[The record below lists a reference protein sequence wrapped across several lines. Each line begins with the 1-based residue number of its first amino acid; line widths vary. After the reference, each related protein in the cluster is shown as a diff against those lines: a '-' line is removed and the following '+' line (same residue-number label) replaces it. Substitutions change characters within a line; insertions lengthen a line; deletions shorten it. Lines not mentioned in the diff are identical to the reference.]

1 MPSDKLTELG
11 IKKSKSSIKEK
22 KLYDGKGLYLLLHTN
37 GSKYWRVKYRFLSK
51 EKVFSLGVWPNI
63 SLTEARKIRNEVKI
77 VLNSG
82 QDPNVV
88 KNNILLNKQ
97 VDQLN
102 TFKAVADE
110 WLLIKE
116 KEWKQNNFQDVK
128 RAIENHLYPDLGHRP
143 LSEITSAE
151 LLLVLKKIE
160 GQGKYEATRRARQ
173 KCEAIFRYA
182 NLSQRCE
189 NNPASN
195 LKGALASP
203 KKKKFNALN
212 PEELPEFLIKLN
224 EYNGSIITKLAL
236 RLVLYT
242 LARTAEIRF
251 ATWNEFDLESS
262 EPLWR
267 VPKERMKMG
276 IEHHVPLSSQAL
288 GVINQVRKYS
298 EGDHYVFHQINNPNK
313 PMSENT
319 MLYAIY
325 RMGYRSHATVHGI
338 RATISTLLNEK
349 EYNADVIERLLSHQ
363 EKNKVRDSYNRAE
376 YLPQRRKY
384 LQWLGDYIDSIDID
398 SDKKDTIITSN

>member
-37 GSKYWRVKYRFLSK
+37 GSKYWRVKYRFLGK

-77 VLNSG
+77 VLKSG

-276 IEHHVPLSSQAL
+276 IEHHVPLSSQSL
-288 GVINQVRKYS
+288 RVIKQVRKYS

-325 RMGYRSHATVHGI
+325 RMGYRSHATVHGF
-338 RATISTLLNEK
+338 RATISTLLNEN
-349 EYNADVIERLLSHQ
+349 EYNPDVIERLLSHQ

-376 YLPQRRKY
+376 YLPQRKKY
-384 LQWLGDYIDSIDID
+384 LQWLGDYLDKIDVVSNNE
-398 SDKKDTIITSN
+398 DTITIAS

>member
-37 GSKYWRVKYRFLSK
+37 GSKYWRVKYRFLDK

-63 SLTEARKIRNEVKI
+63 SLTDARKIRNEVKI
-77 VLNSG
+77 VLKSG

-236 RLVLYT
+236 RLVLFT

-288 GVINQVRKYS
+288 RVIKQVRKYS

-325 RMGYRSHATVHGI
+325 RMGYRSHATVHGF

-376 YLPQRRKY
+376 YLPQRKKY
-384 LQWLGDYIDSIDID
+384 LQWLGDYIDSIDIIR
-398 SDKKDTIITSN
+398 DKEDTIITSN

>member
-11 IKKSKSSIKEK
+11 IKKSKSVIKEK
-22 KLYDGKGLYLLLHTN
+22 KLFDGQGLYLLLHTN

-77 VLNSG
+77 VLKSG

-276 IEHHVPLSSQAL
+276 IEHHVPLSSQSL
-288 GVINQVRKYS
+288 RVIKQVRKYS

-325 RMGYRSHATVHGI
+325 RMGYRSHATVHGF
-338 RATISTLLNEK
+338 RATISTLLNEN
-349 EYNADVIERLLSHQ
+349 EYNPDVIERLLSHQ

-376 YLPQRRKY
+376 YLPQRKKY
-384 LQWLGDYIDSIDID
+384 LQWLGDYLDKIDIV

>member
-77 VLNSG
+77 VLKSG

-276 IEHHVPLSSQAL
+276 IEHHVPLSSQSL
-288 GVINQVRKYS
+288 RVIKQVRKYS

>member
-11 IKKSKSSIKEK
+11 IKKAKSSIKEK

-276 IEHHVPLSSQAL
+276 IEHHVPLSSQSL
-288 GVINQVRKYS
+288 RVIKQVRKYS

-325 RMGYRSHATVHGI
+325 RMGYRSHATVHGF
-338 RATISTLLNEK
+338 RATISTLLNEN
-349 EYNADVIERLLSHQ
+349 EYNPDVIERLLSHQ

-376 YLPQRRKY
+376 YLPQRKKY
-384 LQWLGDYIDSIDID
+384 LQWLGDYIDSIDIV

>member
-276 IEHHVPLSSQAL
+276 IEHHVPLSSQSL
-288 GVINQVRKYS
+288 RVIKQVRKYS

-325 RMGYRSHATVHGI
+325 RMGYRSHATVHGF
-338 RATISTLLNEK
+338 RATISTLLNEN
-349 EYNADVIERLLSHQ
+349 EYNPDVIERLLSHQ

-376 YLPQRRKY
+376 YLPQRKKY
-384 LQWLGDYIDSIDID
+384 LQWLGDYIDSIDIA

>member
-37 GSKYWRVKYRFLSK
+37 GSKYWRVKYRFLGK

-63 SLTEARKIRNEVKI
+63 SLTDARKIRNEVKI
-77 VLNSG
+77 VLKSG

-276 IEHHVPLSSQAL
+276 IEHHVPLSSQSL
-288 GVINQVRKYS
+288 RVIKQVRKYS

-325 RMGYRSHATVHGI
+325 RMGYRSHATVHGF
-338 RATISTLLNEK
+338 RATISTLLNEN
-349 EYNADVIERLLSHQ
+349 EYNPDVIERLLSHQ

-376 YLPQRRKY
+376 YLPQRKKY
-384 LQWLGDYIDSIDID
+384 LQWLGDYLDKIDVVSN
-398 SDKKDTIITSN
+398 KEDTITIAS